1 MSDNTFADMVVLM
14 TGASGGFGK
23 SATRLFAE
31 RGAKLVLSDV
41 NKEGLAAHADA
52 LKSDGHEVATIT
64 GSVADEGHSKD
75 TVALAMDTFGR
86 LDIAINN
93 AGMSHEQALV
103 HEIDS
108 QQALDTVHINL
119 MGVFYG
125 MKHQIPVMLDAYAE
139 QQRTGCILN
148 LASLAGIGGAPRG
161 GMYAAAKHG
170 VSGLTKTAALEYAR
184 KGIRVN
190 CLCPSFART
199 PIVTDGFTQGKEHD
213 DEMEKYIARGIPM
226 RRLAEPEEITRS
238 MLWICDPG
246 NTFMTGQSIAI
257 DGGTSAMGR

>member
-1 MSDNTFADMVVLM
+1 MSEKIFDGMTLLM

-23 SATRLFAE
+23 SATRMFAE
-31 RGAKLVLSDV
+31 RGANLVLSDV
-41 NKEGLAAHADA
+41 NEQGLADHAEA
-52 LKSDGHEVATIT
+52 LKVDGYEVATIVGT
-64 GSVADEGHSKD
+64 VADESHCKE

-93 AGMSHEQALV
+93 AGMSHEQGKI

-108 QQALDTVHINL
+108 DQAQDTIQINL

-125 MKHQIPVMLDAYAE
+125 MKHQVPMMLDGYASDGK
-139 QQRTGCILN
+139 QRSILN
-148 LASLAGIGGAPRG
+148 LASLAGIGGAPTMS
-161 GMYAAAKHG
+161 MYAAAKHG
-170 VSGLTKTAALEYAR
+170 VVGITKSAALEYAR

-199 PIVTDGFTQGKEHD
+199 PIVTQGFFEGREKD
-213 DEMEKYIARGIPM
+213 AEMESHLTRGIPM
-226 RRLAEPEEITRS
+226 RRLAEAEEITQS
-238 MLWICDPG
+238 MIWICDPK
-246 NTFMTGQSIAI
+246 NSFMTGQSIAI